1 MLRSLKAPP
10 THSSTLSLT
19 NPLKPNY
26 ILGMEDVVGALG
38 GFRGVRAELL
48 VALRKAQPLTAHE
61 LGEQFG
67 LTANALRR
75 HLKALE
81 EDGLVRYERDVR
93 GVGAPVYAFS
103 LTASGEALFPR
114 SYVQVLATALEALRA
129 QTGDQ
134 AVEAVLE
141 AEWRRLADEAAPV
154 LDALP
159 LEERV
164 PLVAELLTAKGYMAE
179 VVATAA
185 SGTEESAGTETR
197 NLTLRIHNCAVREI
211 AERFPQACAAEEKF
225 VERLLG
231 VPLVR
236 NAHRLGGCGHCEYG
250 VSGHLSTVKQEQA

>member
-1 MLRSLKAPP
+1 
-10 THSSTLSLT
+10 
-19 NPLKPNY
+19 
-26 ILGMEDVVGALG
+26 MEDVVGALG
-38 GFRGVRAELL
+38 GFRGVRADLL
-48 VALRKAQPLTAHE
+48 VALKKAQPLTASE

-81 EDGLVRYERDVR
+81 EDGLVRFQRTVR

-103 LTASGEALFPR
+103 LTPAGEALFPR

-141 AEWRRLADEAAPV
+141 AEWRRLGDEAAQV
-154 LDALP
+154 LEALP

-164 PLVAELLTAKGYMAE
+164 PLVAELLSAKGYMAE
-179 VVATAA
+179 TVRLERPVGQDAGRPAEQAGAEATPL
-185 SGTEESAGTETR
+185 
-197 NLTLRIHNCAVREI
+197 LTLRIHNCAVREI
-211 AERFPQACAAEEKF
+211 AERFPQACAVEEKF

-236 NAHRLGGCGHCEYG
+236 HAHRLDGCGHCEYG

>member
-1 MLRSLKAPP
+1 M
-10 THSSTLSLT
+10 
-19 NPLKPNY
+19 PNY
-26 ILGMEDVVGALG
+26 IVGMEDVVGALG

-93 GVGAPVYAFS
+93 GVGAPVFAYS
-103 LTASGEALFPR
+103 LTTGGEALFPR
-114 SYVQVLATALEALRA
+114 SYVQVLATALEALRTH
-129 QTGDQ
+129 TGEQ

-141 AEWRRLADEAAPV
+141 AEWRRLADEAGPV
-154 LDALP
+154 LEALP

-179 VVATAA
+179 VVSTLPERIVDEGA
-185 SGTEESAGTETR
+185 SEAPR
-197 NLTLRIHNCAVREI
+197 VTLRIHNCAMREI
-211 AERFPQACAAEEKF
+211 AERFPQACAVEEKF

-236 NAHRLGGCGHCEYG
+236 QAHRLGGCGHCEYG

>member
-1 MLRSLKAPP
+1 
-10 THSSTLSLT
+10 
-19 NPLKPNY
+19 
-26 ILGMEDVVGALG
+26 MEDVVGALG

-48 VALRKAQPLTAHE
+48 VALKKAQPLTAGE

-81 EDGLVRYERDVR
+81 EDGLVRYQREVR
-93 GVGAPVYAFS
+93 GVGAPVYAYS
-103 LTASGEALFPR
+103 LSQAGEALFPR
-114 SYVQVLATALEALRA
+114 SYVQVLATALDALRA
-129 QTGDQ
+129 QRGDQ

-141 AEWRRLADEAAPV
+141 AEWRRLAEEAGPV
-154 LDALP
+154 LEALP

-179 VVATAA
+179 VEPT
-185 SGTEESAGTETR
+185 S
-197 NLTLRIHNCAVREI
+197 LTLRIHNCAMREI
-211 AERFPQACAAEEKF
+211 AERFPEACAVEAKF

-236 NAHRLGGCGHCEYG
+236 NAHRRDGCGRCEYG
-250 VSGHLSTVKQEQA
+250 VSGHLSAVQQEQA